1 MKPKDRLESDDM
13 RSEYDLDYS
22 KAIRGKYYERLIKEG
37 SNVIV
42 LEPDIAR
49 VFQDSAS
56 VNEALRS
63 LLEVSKITQRLTTKQ
78 NKGSSKPGFTGS

>member
-1 MKPKDRLESDDM
+1 MKPKDNTERDDM

-22 KAIRGKYYERLIKEG
+22 KAIRSKYYDRLIKEG

-49 VFQDSAS
+49 VFRDSAS

-63 LLEVSKITQRLTTKQ
+63 FLEVSKITQRLTTKQ
-78 NKGSSKPGFTGS
+78 NIGSGKPGFTGS